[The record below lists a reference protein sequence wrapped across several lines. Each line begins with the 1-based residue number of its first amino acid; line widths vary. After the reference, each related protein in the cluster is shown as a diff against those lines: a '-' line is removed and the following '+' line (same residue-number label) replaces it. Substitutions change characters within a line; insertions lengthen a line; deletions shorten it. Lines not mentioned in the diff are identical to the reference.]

1 MFDLNMLTPDA
12 RLYFDAMPPILKS
25 SLVQSGVK
33 LTTKKELEDF
43 LKMQEKK

>member
-12 RLYFDAMPPILKS
+12 RLYFDTMPPMLQS

-33 LTTKKELEDF
+33 LTTKSELENF
-43 LKMQEKK
+43 AKAQK

>member
-12 RLYFDAMPPILKS
+12 RLYFDTMPAMLQA

-33 LTTKKELEDF
+33 LTTKDELEAF
-43 LKMQEKK
+43 AKKAK